1 MWLGVCWP
9 QVHIE
14 GLYMEPVMGEGQPG
28 VALDRVF
35 YDTARALTKA
45 NHSLLII
52 DSIQAALRA
61 KGTLSVVDY
70 PGFEVGTGM

>member
-1 MWLGVCWP
+1 
-9 QVHIE
+9 
-14 GLYMEPVMGEGQPG
+14 MGEGQPG
-28 VALDRVF
+28 VALDRSF
-35 YDTARALTKA
+35 YDAARALTKE

-70 PGFEVGTGM
+70 PGYPHRGIASLALISAVDDVGML